1 MLVFDEISKIGTS
14 FKHCTRNTMEEW
26 VLILNN
32 RIIRRFKISEGQ
44 TLTIGRGQDA
54 DITVDN
60 NAISRQHSSLE
71 LKGGRYYLT
80 DLYSLNGTKV
90 NGQKID
96 SAVPI
101 KKSDRLE
108 IGKFTLKPAEALTD
122 EGEVESSS
130 SSMEGMDQTIF
141 VSARAKKEPPQ
152 DILRVVEGFAT
163 PSRLALTGLNSVK
176 IGKAGSCDMVISGLL
191 VAKTQYFITRTGGGF
206 KITPQSGWRKVFL
219 NGDKITRETKL
230 KKGDVITVAGTALQ
244 LD

>member
-1 MLVFDEISKIGTS
+1 
-14 FKHCTRNTMEEW
+14 MEEW
-26 VLILNN
+26 ALLLNN
-32 RIIRRFKISEGQ
+32 RIIRRFEIGEGQ

-71 LKGGRYYLT
+71 LKGGTYYLT

-101 KKSDRLE
+101 KKSDLIE

-122 EGEVESSS
+122 EGETESSS

-141 VSARAKKEPPQ
+141 VSSRPKKNAVSAQ
-152 DILRVVEGFAT
+152 DILRVIEGFAT
-163 PSRLALTGLNSVK
+163 PSTLVLTGLNSVK
-176 IGKAGSCDMVISGLL
+176 IGKDASCDMVISGLL
-191 VAKTQYFITRTGGGF
+191 VAKTQYFITRNGDGF
-206 KITPQSGWRKVFL
+206 NLTPGSGWRKVFL
-219 NGDKITRETKL
+219 NNDKITRETKL
-230 KKGDVITVAGTALQ
+230 KKGDVITVAGTSLQ